1 MKHIQFFRNIEPIII
16 NSIEDAIQ
24 DFNKLIQNDDEST
37 TTEKNDNQEEN
48 K

>member
-16 NSIEDAIQ
+16 NSIEDVIQ
-24 DFNKLIQNDDEST
+24 DFNNLIQNEEEST
-37 TTEKNDNQEEN
+37 TSEKKDNQEEN

>member
-24 DFNKLIQNDDEST
+24 DFNNLIQNEEEST
-37 TTEKNDNQEEN
+37 TNEKKDNQEEN

>member
-24 DFNKLIQNDDEST
+24 DFNNLIQNEEET
-37 TTEKNDNQEEN
+37 TTSEKEDNQEEN

>member
-24 DFNKLIQNDDEST
+24 DFNNLIQNEEEST
-37 TTEKNDNQEEN
+37 TIEKKDNQEEN

>member
-24 DFNKLIQNDDEST
+24 DFNNLIQNDDEST

>member
-1 MKHIQFFRNIEPIII
+1 MRHIQFFRNIEPIII

-24 DFNKLIQNDDEST
+24 DFNNLIQNDEESIT
-37 TTEKNDNQEEN
+37 NEKKDNQEDN

>member
-24 DFNKLIQNDDEST
+24 DFNNLIQNDKEST
-37 TTEKNDNQEEN
+37 TNEKKDNQEEN

>member
-24 DFNKLIQNDDEST
+24 DFNNLIQNDDDYL
-37 TTEKNDNQEEN
+37 TEKL
-48 K
+48 

>member
-1 MKHIQFFRNIEPIII
+1 MKHIQFVRNIEPIII

-24 DFNKLIQNDDEST
+24 DFNNLIQNEEEST
-37 TTEKNDNQEEN
+37 TSEKNDNQVEN

>member
-1 MKHIQFFRNIEPIII
+1 MRHIQFFRNIEPIII

-24 DFNKLIQNDDEST
+24 DFNNLIQND
-37 TTEKNDNQEEN
+37 EKTITNEKKDNQEDN

>member
-16 NSIEDAIQ
+16 NSIEDAVQ
-24 DFNKLIQNDDEST
+24 DLNNLIQNDNEST
-37 TTEKNDNQEEN
+37 TSEKKDNQEKN

>member
-24 DFNKLIQNDDEST
+24 DFNNLIQNEEEST
-37 TTEKNDNQEEN
+37 TSEKKDNQEEN

>member
-16 NSIEDAIQ
+16 NSIEDTIQ
-24 DFNKLIQNDDEST
+24 DFNNLIQNEEEST
-37 TTEKNDNQEEN
+37 TIEKKDNQEEN